1 MNGIK
6 LEALRRNMNHAILGC
21 EDKIELLMVALLAQ
35 GHVLIQG
42 SPGMGKTSLAKTMA
56 HSVNCIF
63 KRVQFTPD
71 LLPADILGYSI
82 YNQNDGKFHF
92 HQGPVFCNVLL
103 ADEINRTTP
112 RIQSALL
119 ESMNEEQVSIDG
131 QTRKLEPPF
140 FVIATENVY
149 QNIGTY
155 PLLESQLDRF
165 LLSFE
170 MERPDIDTQAN
181 ILKLHWEEGEPSNAA
196 EPVINKE
203 EIISYQEEVQKVAI
217 TDDLM
222 KYIARL
228 AEATHQNKDFAS
240 GISSRGVLALMHCS
254 QAYAW
259 LYSRE
264 FVYPDDI
271 KKMLP
276 YVFVHRLALKNRFA
290 NAGKRIINY
299 IKKILDEVPVP

>member
-1 MNGIK
+1 MNGTK
-6 LEALRRNMNHAILGC
+6 LASLRQNMNHAILGC
-21 EDKIELLMVALLAQ
+21 EDRIELLVVALLAG

-56 HSVNCIF
+56 QSVNCIF

-82 YNQNDGKFHF
+82 YNQTDGQFHF
-92 HQGPVFCNVLL
+92 HPGPVFCNVLL

-119 ESMNEEQVSIDG
+119 EAMNEEQVTIDG
-131 QTRKLEPPF
+131 HSRKLEPPF
-140 FVIATENVY
+140 FVIATENVH
-149 QNIGTY
+149 QDIGTY
-155 PLLESQLDRF
+155 PLLDSQLDRF

-170 MERPDIDTQAN
+170 MKRPDIETQAN
-181 ILKLHWEEGEPSNAA
+181 ILKLHWEEGEPSDTA
-196 EPVINKE
+196 EAVINHE
-203 EIISYQEEVQKVAI
+203 DIINYQEEVKRVAI
-217 TDDLM
+217 TEDLM

-228 AEATHQNKDFAS
+228 AEATHADKDLS
-240 GISSRGVLALMHCS
+240 NGISSRGVLALMHCS

-264 FVYPDDI
+264 YVYPDDI

-276 YVFVHRLALKNRFA
+276 YVFAHRLSLKNRFS
-290 NAGKRIINY
+290 NSEKRITGH
-299 IKKILDEVPVP
+299 IKNILDNVPVP